1 MTSSHTEL
9 GRTTFATLAG
19 LPDDVLDVGVGAALI
34 AKDVYPGLDIRD
46 VLARL
51 DALAG
56 PLGGGALVGL
66 PLQSQVDA
74 VSERYRELGFTGN
87 VEDYYDPRNSLLPD
101 VLERRT
107 GIPLTLTI
115 IWCAIAR
122 RAGVLARGVGF
133 PGHFLARVD
142 EVPSL
147 SGRTSLTHPVIVD
160 PFAGGSVVTD
170 ADAKALLRRA
180 GGRGGERPGELDRAL
195 FEPTGPRMTL
205 VRLLTNLKTIWEKQN
220 AHAKAFVAVDR
231 MIALIPDSARLLRDR
246 ANAAL
251 RLGLRAAART
261 DLERVLL
268 LDPRAS
274 DAGALRKQIAQLS
287 AKATPSALN

>member
-1 MTSSHTEL
+1 MASLPPAL
-9 GRTTFATLAG
+9 GATTFSTLAG
-19 LPDDVLDVGVGAALI
+19 LPDDVLDVAVGAALI
-34 AKDVYPGLDIRD
+34 AKDVYPALDVRD
-46 VLARL
+46 VLTQL

-66 PLQSQVDA
+66 PIAAQAEA
-74 VSERYRELGFTGN
+74 VSERFRELGFTGN
-87 VEDYYDPRNSLLPD
+87 AEDYYDPRNSLLPD

-115 IWCAIAR
+115 VWCAIAR
-122 RAGVLARGVGF
+122 KAGVLARGVGF

-142 EVPSL
+142 EVPAL

-160 PFAGGSVVTD
+160 PFAGGSIVTD

-205 VRLLTNLKTIWEKQN
+205 VRLLTNLKTIWENQN
-220 AHAKAFVAVDR
+220 AHAKAFLAIDR
-231 MIALIPDSARLLRDR
+231 MVDLVPDSARLLRDR
-246 ANAAL
+246 ANVAL

-261 DLERVLL
+261 DFERVLL

-274 DAGALRKQIAQLS
+274 DAATLKKRIAELS
-287 AKATPSALN
+287 AKATPAALN

>member
-1 MTSSHTEL
+1 MASLPPAL
-9 GRTTFATLAG
+9 GATTFSTLAG
-19 LPDDVLDVGVGAALI
+19 LPDDVLDVAVGAALI
-34 AKDVYPGLDIRD
+34 AKDVYPGLDVRD
-46 VLARL
+46 VLTQL

-66 PLQSQVDA
+66 PIAAQAEA
-74 VSERYRELGFTGN
+74 VSERFRELGFTGN
-87 VEDYYDPRNSLLPD
+87 TEDYYDPRNSLLPD

-115 IWCAIAR
+115 VWCSIAR
-122 RAGVLARGVGF
+122 KAGVLARGVGF
-133 PGHFLARVD
+133 PGHFLARID
-142 EVPSL
+142 EVPAL

-160 PFAGGSVVTD
+160 PFAGGSIVTD
-170 ADAKALLRRA
+170 ADADVLLRRA

-205 VRLLTNLKTIWEKQN
+205 VRLLTNLKTIWENQN
-220 AHAKAFVAVDR
+220 AHAKAFLAIDR
-231 MIALIPDSARLLRDR
+231 MVDLVPDSARLLRDR
-246 ANAAL
+246 ANVAL

-261 DLERVLL
+261 DFERVLL

-274 DAGALRKQIAQLS
+274 DAAMLKRRIAELS
-287 AKATPSALN
+287 AKATPAALN

>member
-1 MTSSHTEL
+1 MPSSQTEL
-9 GRTTFATLAG
+9 GAATFATLAG
-19 LPDDVLDVGVGAALI
+19 LPDDVLDVAVGAALI
-34 AKDVYPGLDIRD
+34 AKDVYPSLDVRAL
-46 VLARL
+46 LARL

-56 PLGGGALVGL
+56 PLAGGALVGL
-66 PLQSQVDA
+66 PLQHQVDA
-74 VSERYRELGFTGN
+74 VNERFRELGFTGN

-107 GIPLTLTI
+107 GIPITLVI
-115 IWCAIAR
+115 VWCAIAR

-160 PFAGGSVVTD
+160 PFAGGAIVTD

-180 GGRGGERPGELDRAL
+180 GGRGGERPGELDRTL

-205 VRLLTNLKTIWEKQN
+205 VRLLTNLKTIWENQN
-220 AHAKAFVAVDR
+220 AHAKAFLAIDR
-231 MIALIPDSARLLRDR
+231 MVSLVPDSARLLRDR
-246 ANAAL
+246 ANVAL

-261 DLERVLL
+261 DLERVLV
-268 LDPRAS
+268 LDPRTS
-274 DAGALRKQIAQLS
+274 DAAALKKRIAALGT
-287 AKATPSALN
+287 KTPSALN